1 MTRLTWLVLGAAVAL
16 AACDKKEDASPSK
29 SDMSGATTTAPTTS
43 AAATE
48 TTAAAEDGEGL
59 PTEADFENEAE
70 QKITAA
76 NMEDELDKLEKE
88 IEN

>member
-1 MTRLTWLVLGAAVAL
+1 MKRLPWILLGAALAL
-16 AACDKKEDASPSK
+16 SGCDKKEQAAEK
-29 SDMSGATTTAPTTS
+29 TDMSGTTTTTPVAS
-43 AAATE
+43 TE
-48 TTAAAEDGEGL
+48 TTPMAEDGEGI

-70 QKITAA
+70 QKITAS